1 MNEMMRIH
9 FKQSETV
16 VVNDKTLILKDP
28 GAGWYFL
35 NLDASITS
43 AIEMLSKNPEWQAKA
58 KEGKFSN
65 ILLVK
70 LLPDFGQLIFKWLS
84 AATGEPIDYFRE
96 LPPGV
101 LLRLC
106 NIGADVMDVEGLV
119 DFFESVPAKIAG
131 RVKSAKTSSPH

>member
-1 MNEMMRIH
+1 MNEIMQIH
-9 FKQSETV
+9 FKQSETIL
-16 VVNDKTLILKDP
+16 VNDKTLTLKDP

-43 AIEMLSKNPEWQAKA
+43 AVEMLAKNPEWQTKA

-65 ILLVK
+65 VLLVK

-84 AATGEPIDYFRE
+84 ATTGEPIDYFRE
-96 LPPGV
+96 LPLGV

-106 NIGADVMDVEGLV
+106 NVAVDVMDIEGLV
-119 DFFESVPAKIAG
+119 DFFGSVPAKIAG